1 MKSIRRG
8 LLVTVAPALGLLLLH
23 YALMRWLVAENVVAS
38 ILSAGEHTPGSTLVL
53 AAFFVVLRLF
63 VLLVLPA
70 LLLCR
75 LGLWGFDRALER
87 ADRSPRG
94 GSPPHDPPP

>member
-23 YALMRWLVAENVVAS
+23 HTLMRWLVAENVVAS
-38 ILSAGEHTPGSTLVL
+38 ILSAGEHTPGSTLML
-53 AAFFVVLRLF
+53 AAFFVALRLF

-70 LLLCR
+70 RLLCR
-75 LGLWGFDRALER
+75 LGLWVFDSALDRAVR
-87 ADRSPRG
+87 PPRG

>member
-8 LLVTVAPALGLLLLH
+8 LLTVVPVLGLLLLH
-23 YALMRWLVAENVVAS
+23 HALMRWLAAENVVAS
-38 ILSAGEHTPGSTLVL
+38 ILSAGEHTPGSTLML
-53 AAFFVVLRLF
+53 AAFFVALRLF
-63 VLLVLPA
+63 VLLVLPG

-75 LGLWGFDRALER
+75 LGLWVFDRAVEAAAR
-87 ADRSPRG
+87 PSRG